1 VSASNAAI
9 FAPLCVALPLLAAAL
24 LAPFTKHL
32 PRRLS
37 SGIAAATSL
46 AVFAMATA
54 LVFYTAQHG
63 PVVHWM
69 GGWLPRHDLAIGIS
83 FSVDTMSAGLAAFI
97 ALLVFGA
104 TIYTWNAFD
113 LVGTLFHSLLM
124 AFLGSMCGYA
134 LTGDVFNMFVWFEL
148 MSAAAIALTAHKI
161 EEAESIEGAINLA
174 ITNTIAGFMVLLGI
188 GLLYGRTDALNLAQL
203 GQVIAQR
210 PADALVLASFALIT
224 TGYFVKGAVA
234 PFHFWLD
241 DAHAV
246 APTPIC
252 ILFSGIMVQV
262 ALYGVARIYWTV
274 FSGALS
280 PHAHEIKALFLCAG
294 VATAL
299 IGAIMAYAQRHLKRL
314 LAFSTVSHSGMF
326 VAAMALFDAGAAAA
340 AALFIVAHGLIKS
353 SLFACAGNYLNR
365 FRSLDEQVLG
375 GKGAQTP
382 LNSALFIIGGLALA
396 GMPPFAVSAAK
407 VLYDAALKDHAL
419 LAIAA
424 FMMFASAIGA
434 GAVLRAGLH
443 VTFGIGKAQI
453 TGFSPREEEPETEGE
468 RLEYTPWT
476 MLAVPVALLAIA
488 IWVGMSGGFWHG
500 IERAAHAF
508 VDRQYYVAAVLH
520 NVHRPL
526 PAAPWESRS
535 EQDIAI
541 NVGVTVAA
549 VIAAFLGLFRDRIPQ
564 MMRPIFG
571 KPIKELRGLHSG
583 IFTDYV
589 AYMTVGIAAYTAYL
603 VVAAR

>member
-1 VSASNAAI
+1 MTASTATI
-9 FAPLCVALPLLAAAL
+9 LAPLCVAVPLLSAAV
-24 LAPFTKHL
+24 LAPFTKL
-32 PRRLS
+32 MPRRLS
-37 SGIAAATSL
+37 STIAAVASL
-46 AVFAMATA
+46 GVCAMAIA
-54 LVFYTAQHG
+54 LVLYTVGRG
-63 PVVHWM
+63 PIVHWF
-69 GGWLPRHDLAIGIS
+69 GGWTPHHDLAIGIS
-83 FSVDTMSAGLAAFI
+83 FSFDTMGAGLAAFI
-97 ALLVFGA
+97 ALLVFAA
-104 TIYTWNAFD
+104 TIYTWSKFD

-174 ITNTIAGFMVLLGI
+174 VTNTIAGFMVLLGI

-203 GQVIAQR
+203 GEIVAQR
-210 PADALVLASFALIT
+210 PADALILASFALIV

-262 ALYGVARIYWTV
+262 ALYGVARVYWTV

-280 PHAHEIKALFLCAG
+280 PHAHELKALFLGVG

-326 VAAMALFDAGAAAA
+326 VAAMGLFDASAAAA

-353 SLFACAGNYLNR
+353 ALFVCAGNYLNR

-375 GKGAQTP
+375 GKGRSAP

-396 GMPPFAVSAAK
+396 GMPPFAISAAK
-407 VLYDAALKDHAL
+407 VLYDAAMKDHAL
-419 LAIAA
+419 FAIAGVMA
-424 FMMFASAIGA
+424 FASALDA

-443 VTFGIGKAQI
+443 VTFNIGKGQI
-453 TGFSPREEEPETEGE
+453 TGYSPREEEPECDGP
-468 RLEYTPWT
+468 RLERTPWT
-476 MLAVPVALLAIA
+476 MLAVPIVLLAIA
-488 IWVGMSGGFWHG
+488 VWVGMSGVFWHG

-508 VDRQYYVAAVLH
+508 VDREYYVGAVLH
-520 NVHRPL
+520 NVRRAL
-526 PAAPWESRS
+526 PAAPFEPRTA
-535 EQDIAI
+535 QDIAI
-541 NVGVTVAA
+541 NLGVTAAA
-549 VIAAFLGLFRDRIPQ
+549 VIAAFLGLFRDHIPQ
-564 MMRPIFG
+564 MLSPIFG
-571 KPIKELRGLHSG
+571 PPLKALRGLHSG
-583 IFTDYV
+583 IFSDYV
-589 AYMTVGIAAYTAYL
+589 AYMMFGVAAYTVYM